1 MSPCVRTLSL
11 TPEIKDQPTP
21 VHLRSYEHA
30 PPHYHPNSLG
40 QHSGMF
46 NCSGNYNGK
55 AFSRPPH
62 AILVGHHMHNPVYAD
77 GDRGKS
83 PIFRDDRLSDIRV
96 VDCPTKQ
103 EWLHTIA
110 GTNPQVALCH
120 YWPADQV
127 RHPRIGAEH
136 IVQYRKVCGVILL
149 FSLLIIIDRLQ
160 SRRTLHKIHT
170 FVEAQQDR
178 SRIRQFFRQG
188 EMSILL
194 RDCNAGLQQALEAF
208 QVKHFLWQT
217 IKWNKSSRL
226 GALFFQLIL
235 QRCDNT
241 HRQDMKKYLN
251 WSILCQMRRVQTPY
265 GISIPVSNN
274 E

>member
-1 MSPCVRTLSL
+1 
-11 TPEIKDQPTP
+11 
-21 VHLRSYEHA
+21 
-30 PPHYHPNSLG
+30 
-40 QHSGMF
+40 
-46 NCSGNYNGK
+46 
-55 AFSRPPH
+55 
-62 AILVGHHMHNPVYAD
+62 
-77 GDRGKS
+77 
-83 PIFRDDRLSDIRV
+83 
-96 VDCPTKQ
+96 
-103 EWLHTIA
+103 
-110 GTNPQVALCH
+110 
-120 YWPADQV
+120 
-127 RHPRIGAEH
+127 
-136 IVQYRKVCGVILL
+136 VILL
-149 FSLLIIIDRLQ
+149 FSLLIIGYLQ

-194 RDCNAGLQQALEAF
+194 RDCNAGLRQALEAF
-208 QVKHFLWQT
+208 QVMHLLWQT

-251 WSILCQMRRVQTPY
+251 WSILCQMQRVQIPY
-265 GISIPVSNN
+265 GISIPVLNN